1 MAYSGRVAPS
11 IDAFEEKTTQ
21 ENLISG
27 QHHMDTDIPVTSD
40 GAPEDNTQHGSN
52 LEEDTKMDALANG
65 QNLESSLENHSNGGT
80 DVEAGGGDRNV
91 PPESNSDETNMEE

>member
-11 IDAFEEKTTQ
+11 IDASEEQTTQ
-21 ENLISG
+21 QKSISR
-27 QHHMDTDIPVTSD
+27 QHPMDTDIPVTSD

-52 LEEDTKMDALANG
+52 LEEDTKMDVLANG
-65 QNLESSLENHSNGGT
+65 QNQESSLENHSNGGT
-80 DVEAGGGDRNV
+80 DMESGGGDRNV